1 MTPRALLLTGTVGAG
16 KTTVAATVG
25 DLLREHGVP
34 NATVDLDELRWACR
48 SPSSGSDERR
58 SR

>member
-16 KTTVAATVG
+16 KTTVAAAVV

-34 NATVDLDELRWACR
+34 NATVDLDERRWAWR
-48 SPSSGSDERR
+48 
-58 SR
+58 